1 MKLVSSTNIM
11 GSDKEFILKG
21 RKFFYIMN
29 SKGPK
34 IDPWGTSCFNVAQS
48 ERITSSIRWFYFN
61 FLFYIC
67 KVGPEPICT

>member
-1 MKLVSSTNIM
+1 MKPVSSTNIM

-48 ERITSSIRWFYFN
+48 ERITSSIR
-61 FLFYIC
+61 
-67 KVGPEPICT
+67 

>member
-21 RKFFYIMN
+21 RKFIYIMN

-34 IDPWGTSCFNVAQS
+34 IDPWVTSCFNVAQ
-48 ERITSSIRWFYFN
+48 
-61 FLFYIC
+61 
-67 KVGPEPICT
+67 